1 MKKIT
6 AIFVGM
12 ITCFIMV
19 QSSGYAAVSGLYP
32 NINTGTMN
40 WKDGAVPGANPVAFI
55 WNDSLCP
62 LGDGEDYTLFF
73 YVDSDCDDDDKV
85 GEMKIKNNCYTVL
98 HPCNARAIFEPNI
111 TYYYVVASDIDN
123 DDDIDD
129 DDDFSEPIGFSVD
142 YSDID
147 FGSLGCEPIL
157 KCATCFA
164 QNDLSL
170 SERLKNLLVTTSNF
184 IFSPSTAHATID
196 FPGYVILLVT
206 DVTGAPIKD
215 VVVTLKSDTS
225 GTNTLTST
233 INGLDIDLA
242 RRGTYRITVDN
253 PYYDAFVCPSS
264 IYVEPSFQVT
274 IVRVIAQ

>member
-1 MKKIT
+1 M
-6 AIFVGM
+6 
-12 ITCFIMV
+12 
-19 QSSGYAAVSGLYP
+19 
-32 NINTGTMN
+32 
-40 WKDGAVPGANPVAFI
+40 
-55 WNDSLCP
+55 
-62 LGDGEDYTLFF
+62 
-73 YVDSDCDDDDKV
+73 DD
-85 GEMKIKNNCYTVL
+85 
-98 HPCNARAIFEPNI
+98 
-111 TYYYVVASDIDN
+111 

-142 YSDID
+142 YSNID

-184 IFSPSTAHATID
+184 IFSPSTAHAAID

-206 DVTGAPIKD
+206 DVMGAPIKD
-215 VVVTLKSDTS
+215 VVVTLKSNTS

-242 RRGTYRITVDN
+242 RRGTYQVTVDN
-253 PYYDAFVCPSS
+253 PYYNVSYVESP
-264 IYVEPSFQVT
+264 IYVEPCFQIT